1 MRAQFMDTL
10 GDNPASKRGR
20 RLDLQSTGRRVF
32 LIKDRF
38 ELGSFNAALS
48 DQSVKRVQ
56 VLAGAL
62 IGPVGFL

>member
-1 MRAQFMDTL
+1 MDTL
-10 GDNPASKRGR
+10 GDNQALKRGR

-32 LIKDRF
+32 LIEDRF
-38 ELGSFNAALS
+38 ETESCNGALS